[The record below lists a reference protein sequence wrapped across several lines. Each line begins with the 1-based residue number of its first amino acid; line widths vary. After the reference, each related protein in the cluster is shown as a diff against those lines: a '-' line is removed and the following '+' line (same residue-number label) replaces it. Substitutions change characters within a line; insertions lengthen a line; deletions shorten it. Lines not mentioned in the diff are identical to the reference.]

1 MYFGILLCRFLLSL
15 EHLGSYVISAF
26 LIVVPVIINIVI
38 NLFTI
43 DIKRKMEDESSYQ
56 VPHDIE
62 NPHTPLLTSMRSM
75 LYNLSPL
82 SSSCCICRVPRRL
95 RRVSEKAYTPQVVSI
110 GPLHH
115 GKEALKPMEEHKNRY
130 LQDYVIRTNLSL
142 EHYINKIRRR
152 EAELRGCYAET
163 IPFDSDEFVKIV
175 LVDAAFIIEVLLRYH
190 FHELQ
195 DENDRIFKKPR
206 MFEDVWPDM
215 RMLENQ
221 LPFFILQDLFDPKRI
236 QVPFEEEN
244 FSIVNLSYT
253 FFRALMNI
261 EDLED
266 TLETISSST
275 VDHFVDFVRKLY
287 PPPPKIA
294 QARAQQKYPT
304 GASMRQLSISEVPQA
319 RGQTEIPT
327 PPSMT
332 ELYRAGVKFK
342 VGSGK
347 NMFDIQFNK
356 GTLQIP
362 KITFSDQSEVNL
374 INLLVF
380 EQSQCKETENYIN
393 DYIGILNIL
402 VNSPEDVSL
411 LVKNAILV
419 NKLGDSKKGCT
430 MIKNMG
436 DGVNIVDYNKFH
448 FAPLCEKLNEHC
460 AKSRHKWLALLRQ
473 NYFNTPCKTISV
485 IAAACIILFTLIQ
498 TVCSVISV
506 RSHSH

>member
-1 MYFGILLCRFLLSL
+1 MAD
-15 EHLGSYVISAF
+15 GS
-26 LIVVPVIINIVI
+26 N
-38 NLFTI
+38 
-43 DIKRKMEDESSYQ
+43 DQ

-62 NPHTPLLTSMRSM
+62 NPRTPLLTSMRSM

-82 SSSCCICRVPRRL
+82 SSSCCICRFPKRL
-95 RRVSEKAYTPQVVSI
+95 QRRVSEMAYTPQVVSI

-115 GKEALKPMEEHKNRY
+115 GKEGLKPMEELKNRY
-130 LQDYVIRTNLSL
+130 LQDFIVRTNLSL
-142 EHYINKIRRR
+142 EHYTNKIRGR
-152 EAELRGCYAET
+152 EAELRGCYAES
-163 IPFDSDEFVKIV
+163 IPFTSDEFVRIV
-175 LVDAAFIIEVLLRYH
+175 LVDAAFVIEVLLRYH

-221 LPFFILQDLFDPKRI
+221 LPFFILHDLFDPERI
-236 QVPFEEEN
+236 QIPSNEKL
-244 FSIVNLSYT
+244 SIINLSYT

-261 EDLED
+261 EELED

-275 VDHFVDFVRKLY
+275 VEHFVDFVRKLY
-287 PPPPKIA
+287 PPPPKV
-294 QARAQQKYPT
+294 ARARGQLKSPT
-304 GASMRQLSISEVPQA
+304 GASMRQLSSLEVPQGA
-319 RGQTEIPT
+319 RGQPEIPT
-327 PPSMT
+327 TPSMT

-347 NMFDIQFNK
+347 NMFDIRFRD
-356 GTLQIP
+356 GTLEIP
-362 KITFSDQSEVNL
+362 KLTISDQTEVNFT
-374 INLLVF
+374 NLLVF

-393 DYIGILNIL
+393 DYVGILNIL
-402 VNSPEDVSL
+402 VNTPEDVSL
-411 LVKNAILV
+411 LVKNGILV

-430 MIKNMG
+430 MVKNMG

-460 AKSRHKWLALLRQ
+460 RKSRHKWQAILRQ

-485 IAAACIILFTLIQ
+485 IAAACIILFTFIQ
-498 TVCSVISV
+498 TVCSIISV

>member
-1 MYFGILLCRFLLSL
+1 
-15 EHLGSYVISAF
+15 
-26 LIVVPVIINIVI
+26 
-38 NLFTI
+38 
-43 DIKRKMEDESSYQ
+43 MESESSYDE

-62 NPHTPLLTSMRSM
+62 NPNTSLLTSMRSM

-82 SSSCCICRVPRRL
+82 SSSCCICRVPKRL
-95 RRVSEKAYTPQVVSI
+95 RRVSEMAYTPQVVSI

-115 GKEALKPMEEHKNRY
+115 GKEGLKPMEEHKNRY
-130 LQDYVIRTNLSL
+130 LHDFLVRTNLSM
-142 EHYINKIRRR
+142 EHYINKIRAR

-163 IPFDSDEFVKIV
+163 IQFNSDEFVRIV

-221 LPFFILQDLFDPKRI
+221 LPFFILKDLFDPERI
-236 QVPFEEEN
+236 QIPYKEEKL
-244 FSIVNLSYT
+244 SIINLSYT

-275 VDHFVDFVRKLY
+275 IDHFVDFVRKLY
-287 PPPPKIA
+287 PPPPPKEA
-294 QARAQQKYPT
+294 QARVHSKPPI
-304 GASMRQLSISEVPQA
+304 GASMRQLSIPEVPQA
-319 RGQTEIPT
+319 RGHTETPT

-332 ELYRAGVKFK
+332 ELYKAGVKFK

-347 NMFDIQFNK
+347 NMFDIRFK
-356 GTLQIP
+356 DGTLQIP

-374 INLLVF
+374 TNLLVF

-402 VNSPEDVSL
+402 VNTPEDVTL

-436 DGVNIVDYNKFH
+436 DGVNIVDYSKFH

-460 AKSRHKWLALLRQ
+460 TKSRHKWQAILRQ

-485 IAAACIILFTLIQ
+485 IAAACIIIFTLIQ

-506 RSHSH
+506 IHDDHSRR

>member
-1 MYFGILLCRFLLSL
+1 
-15 EHLGSYVISAF
+15 
-26 LIVVPVIINIVI
+26 
-38 NLFTI
+38 
-43 DIKRKMEDESSYQ
+43 MEDESSYQ

-82 SSSCCICRVPRRL
+82 SSSCCICRVPKRL
-95 RRVSEKAYTPQVVSI
+95 RRVSEMAYTPQVVSI

-115 GKEALKPMEEHKNRY
+115 GKEGLKPMEEHKNRY
-130 LQDYVIRTNLSL
+130 LQDFLVRTNLSL
-142 EHYINKIRRR
+142 EHYINKIRGR

-163 IPFDSDEFVKIV
+163 IQFESDEFVRIV

-221 LPFFILQDLFDPKRI
+221 LPFFILQDLFDPERI
-236 QVPFEEEN
+236 QIPSVEN
-244 FSIVNLSYT
+244 LSIINLSYT

-261 EDLED
+261 EELED
-266 TLETISSST
+266 TMETIISST
-275 VDHFVDFVRKLY
+275 IEHFVDFVRKLY
-287 PPPPKIA
+287 PPPPLKV
-294 QARAQQKYPT
+294 ARARGQPKSPT
-304 GASMRQLSISEVPQA
+304 GASMRQLSTFEVPQG
-319 RGQTEIPT
+319 RGQPEIPT
-327 PPSMT
+327 TPSMT

-347 NMFDIQFNK
+347 NMFDIRFK
-356 GTLQIP
+356 DGTLQIP
-362 KITFSDQSEVNL
+362 KITISDQSEVNL
-374 INLLVF
+374 TNLLVF

-393 DYIGILNIL
+393 DYVGILNIL
-402 VNSPEDVSL
+402 VNTPEDVSL
-411 LVKNAILV
+411 LVKNAIFV
-419 NKLGDSKKGCT
+419 NKLGDSTKGCT

-436 DGVNIVDYNKFH
+436 DGVNIADYNKFH

-460 AKSRHKWLALLRQ
+460 TKSRHKWLALLRQ

-498 TVCSVISV
+498 TVCSIISV
-506 RSHSH
+506 RSRSH